1 MCEFDVYRCNY
12 IIFFLVSVSLSLNA
26 TDVGTNPHLPC
37 LVHLTS
43 NIFAMAVDHKI
54 PAPHTMKQ
62 RLELVDSYT
71 AVEEAADVVQED
83 ETDHSLL

>member
-1 MCEFDVYRCNY
+1 MCEFDVYRCNH

-26 TDVGTNPHLPC
+26 TDVGTNLHLPC

-43 NIFAMAVDHKI
+43 NIFAVAVDHKI
-54 PAPHTMKQ
+54 PALHTMKQ

-71 AVEEAADVVQED
+71 AVADVGQGD